1 MRISDWSS
9 DVCSSDLFAVDGFL
23 REYSQLQSDY
33 EQEHA
38 AILDTEREIEHKQAE
53 LAAVREQVLSVKRG
67 VDDNLS
73 MQESLMAAIG
83 QGKAQRKQ
91 RVEHTESGKT
101 MIGEYD
107 AKVSEL
113 EGATSSGSGWTAQ
126 KEIGRA
132 HV

>member
-1 MRISDWSS
+1 
-9 DVCSSDLFAVDGFL
+9 
-23 REYSQLQSDY
+23 
-33 EQEHA
+33 
-38 AILDTEREIEHKQAE
+38 
-53 LAAVREQVLSVKRG
+53 
-67 VDDNLS
+67 

-126 KEIGRA
+126 QEEERTALAKTREYLSKKLEHAVQVLLALRNDMGNITQSINESESALHKTETAIRQSQEELKGW
-132 HV
+132 

>member
-67 VDDNLS
+67 VDDNLP
-73 MQESLMAAIG
+73 MQDSLMARPG
-83 QGKAQRKQ
+83 ERRVGKECVGTCIAGWARDLREQKRNNKYKQ
-91 RVEHTESGKT
+91 
-101 MIGEYD
+101 
-107 AKVSEL
+107 
-113 EGATSSGSGWTAQ
+113 
-126 KEIGRA
+126 
-132 HV
+132 